1 MDILKPVTS
10 AVRSCSKD
18 CSMVLAY
25 LLLFTMLP
33 IDSLAGVNIQKQ
45 IKSTLSQVFDNTIG
59 HAVVAVLFFV
69 IWSTNDVMLLLLFS
83 VTVNS
88 GILSK

>member
-1 MDILKPVTS
+1 MDMLKPVTS

-25 LLLFTMLP
+25 FLVFIMLP
-33 IDSLAGVNIQKQ
+33 IDSLAGINVQKQ
-45 IKSTLSQVFDNTIG
+45 IKSTLSQVLDNTIG
-59 HAVVAVLFFV
+59 HAVIAVLFLV

-83 VTVNS
+83 LTVNS
-88 GILSK
+88 GVLSK